1 MEQQRKDYDR
11 PQPYTGEDT
20 VTSTPRKR
28 RWFPFRGL
36 PSDRPVVNIV
46 LFLATLLSTYVT
58 NGLSYSAA
66 ILSILLAHEM
76 GHYLMCRRY
85 GVPATLPFFI
95 PFPLANPF
103 GTMGAV
109 IQMKGVIPSRRALFD
124 IGAAGPL
131 AGLAVTLPVVFLG
144 LEWSTIVPVPSLPDS
159 GMTLGESVLFKAI
172 TLVTVGPV
180 PEGYDVMLHPV
191 AYAGWAGLFVTALNL
206 LPIGQLDG
214 GHIVYA
220 MLGPRSR
227 IVTMIFIAAMVVLT
241 FFYTGWALL
250 VVLLILLGRRHPSP
264 WDDWTPLDKR
274 RKLLGVMVMILF
286 VLSFTPMPFKI

>member
-1 MEQQRKDYDR
+1 MEQRTTDYN
-11 PQPYTGEDT
+11 QPPPYPEDAAF
-20 VTSTPRKR
+20 SAPRKR
-28 RWFPFRGL
+28 RWFHFRGL
-36 PSDRPVVNIV
+36 PTDRPVVNVI

-58 NGLSYSAA
+58 NGLWYSVA

-76 GHYLMCRRY
+76 GHYMMCRRY

-95 PFPLANPF
+95 PFPLLNPF

-109 IQMKGVIPSRRALFD
+109 IQMKGVIPSRQALFD

-131 AGLAVTLPVVFLG
+131 AGLLVTLPAVFLG
-144 LEWSTIVPVPSLPDS
+144 LEWSTVVPVSTLADS
-159 GMTLGESVLFKAI
+159 GMTLGESVLFKALTFL
-172 TLVTVGPV
+172 TLGPV

-220 MLGPRSR
+220 MLGPKSR
-227 IVTMIFIAAMVVLT
+227 IVTLVFIGAMVVLT
-241 FFYTGWALL
+241 FFYSGWALL
-250 VVLLILLGRRHPSP
+250 VVLLILLGRRHPTP

-274 RKLLGVMVMILF
+274 RKLLGVVVMILF

>member
-1 MEQQRKDYDR
+1 MEQRATDYYQ
-11 PQPYTGEDT
+11 PPPYTEDAAF
-20 VTSTPRKR
+20 SAPRRR

-36 PSDRPVVNIV
+36 PTDRPVVNVI

-58 NGLSYSAA
+58 NGLWYSAA

-76 GHYLMCRRY
+76 GHYVMCRRY

-95 PFPLANPF
+95 PFPLLNPF

-131 AGLAVTLPVVFLG
+131 AGLVVTLPAVFLG
-144 LEWSTIVPVPSLPDS
+144 LKWSTVVPISTLVDS
-159 GMTLGESVLFKAI
+159 SMTLGESVLFKALTFL
-172 TLVTVGPV
+172 TLGPI

-214 GHIVYA
+214 GHIIYA
-220 MLGPRSR
+220 MLGPKSR
-227 IVTMIFIAAMVVLT
+227 IVTMIFIGAMVVLT
-241 FFYTGWALL
+241 FFYSGWALM
-250 VVLLILLGRRHPSP
+250 VALLILLGRRHPTP

-274 RKLLGVMVMILF
+274 RKLLGVVVMILF

>member
-1 MEQQRKDYDR
+1 MEQRTTDYY
-11 PQPYTGEDT
+11 QPHPYAEDAAF
-20 VTSTPRKR
+20 SAPRKR
-28 RWFPFRGL
+28 RWFHFRGL
-36 PSDRPVVNIV
+36 PTDRPVGNIL
-46 LFLATLLSTYVT
+46 LFLATLISTYLT
-58 NGLSYSAA
+58 NGLWYSVA

-109 IQMKGVIPSRRALFD
+109 IQMKGVIPSRQALFD

-131 AGLAVTLPVVFLG
+131 AGLVVTLPVVFWG
-144 LEWSTIVPVPSLPDS
+144 LEWSAIVPVSSLADS
-159 GMTLGESVLFKAI
+159 GMTLGESVLFKALTFLTI
-172 TLVTVGPV
+172 GPV
-180 PEGYDVMLHPV
+180 PDGYDVMLHPV

-220 MLGPRSR
+220 MLGPKSR
-227 IVTMIFIAAMVVLT
+227 IVTMIFIGAMVVLT

-250 VVLLILLGRRHPSP
+250 VALLILLGRRHPSP

-274 RKLLGVMVMILF
+274 RKLLGIVVMILF

>member
-1 MEQQRKDYDR
+1 MEQRTTDYY
-11 PQPYTGEDT
+11 QPPPTTQDAAF
-20 VTSTPRKR
+20 SAPRKR
-28 RWFPFRGL
+28 RWFHFRGL
-36 PSDRPVVNIV
+36 PTDRPVINVI

-58 NGLSYSAA
+58 NGLWYSVA

-76 GHYLMCRRY
+76 GHYMMCRRY

-95 PFPLANPF
+95 PFPLLNPF

-109 IQMKGVIPSRRALFD
+109 IQMKGVIPSRQALFD

-131 AGLAVTLPVVFLG
+131 AGLVVTLPAVFLG
-144 LEWSTIVPVPSLPDS
+144 LEWSTVVPVSTLADS
-159 GMTLGESVLFKAI
+159 GMTLGESVLFKALTFL
-172 TLVTVGPV
+172 TLGPV

-220 MLGPRSR
+220 MLGPKSR
-227 IVTMIFIAAMVVLT
+227 IVTLIFIGAMVVLT
-241 FFYTGWALL
+241 FFYSGWALL
-250 VVLLILLGRRHPSP
+250 VVLLILLGRRHPTP

-274 RKLLGVMVMILF
+274 RKLLGVVVMILF